1 MNWSERDILCIRHPW
16 PPELYSEEICPF
28 SMLACVLEERLD
40 GHVKE
45 LFEGAVKLRSLGV
58 KNSWRVEVCIFRF
71 FEQVFSGG
79 DALNISEMSTTI
91 ALCKTLLPQRKVCN
105 IVPLPAWVKELDL
118 SSSSS
123 SSCSEMKQNLILF
136 YASSYSPRLPQSK
149 IIATW
154 RIVLKK

>member
-1 MNWSERDILCIRHPW
+1 MNWWERDILSIRHPGHQNSIPKRSVPFRCW
-16 PPELYSEEICPF
+16 DASLKSASTVMSRSSSKGPSNSE
-28 SMLACVLEERLD
+28 A
-40 GHVKE
+40 
-45 LFEGAVKLRSLGV
+45 LGV